1 MTALNRRS
9 FIVGSGAIAS
19 GGLAIGL
26 QMAAGPAAAQAVA
39 GDEFDLRIDLD
50 HRDPAIRQVA
60 VDELGQRTGPQA
72 DQQRRAQAQP

>member
-26 QMAAGPAAAQAVA
+26 QMAGGPAAAQAVA
-39 GDEFDLRIDLD
+39 AGDAEVNVWVVVKPDDTCVIRIA
-50 HRDPAIRQVA
+50 R
-60 VDELGQRTGPQA
+60 
-72 DQQRRAQAQP
+72 